1 MVGLGPLLDILRMGE
16 GLMVEALPL
25 PGDSIVQLVQNT
37 HLEASY
43 SHKKWRSSPQKNW
56 APGLLTSTTT
66 IAQKLKSAVIFALL
80 DSLSLSL
87 CQARRAVCLF
97 DFTSLKRI
105 TQDYQVKGMT
115 NMVARP

>member
-1 MVGLGPLLDILRMGE
+1 MVGLGPLLDILRLGE
-16 GLMVEALPL
+16 GLMAEALPL

-87 CQARRAVCLF
+87 SLSVKQDELFACLISPVLN
-97 DFTSLKRI
+97 TSLKI
-105 TQDYQVKGMT
+105 TKLKEWQT
-115 NMVARP
+115 W

>member
-1 MVGLGPLLDILRMGE
+1 MVGLGPLLDILRLGE
-16 GLMVEALPL
+16 GLMAEALPL

-43 SHKKWRSSPQKNW
+43 SHKQWHSSPQKNW

-87 CQARRAVCLF
+87 SLSSKTSCLLVWF
-97 DFTSLKRI
+97 HQS
-105 TQDYQVKGMT
+105 
-115 NMVARP
+115 